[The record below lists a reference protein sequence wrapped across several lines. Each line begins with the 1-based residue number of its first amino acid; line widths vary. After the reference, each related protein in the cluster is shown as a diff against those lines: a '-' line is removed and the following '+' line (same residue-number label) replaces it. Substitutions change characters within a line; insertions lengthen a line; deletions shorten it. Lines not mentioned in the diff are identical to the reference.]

1 MSASTARQ
9 AVPAVTRRSYVALSN
24 FNTALY
30 NYSYGLDEQ
39 LLREV
44 GTLTL
49 NPDATPQNCPKGAI
63 LHENGRKLNPAD
75 GNFRGANDGAASY
88 MVGVFNPNS
97 GLSGF
102 INPNSPLFGLQNTDK
117 PIYLTEALP
126 LGNGVLTN
134 GSIETT
140 QSVTAG
146 TSVNAGT
153 SVSAGTSITAGTY
166 LASRQINVPLYN
178 TGGGATP
185 YNPLNSNADVFINFT
200 AANVFVITAPTSSA
214 VANINVY
221 FNTSP
226 LVPGDIP
233 AVNGTVMTLIFVNG
247 ANRAVNVVF
256 TGAIVKRT
264 SNNIVLPDGDPS
276 PTVSTIMFAGANNY
290 IIELNR
296 SGSMAL

>member
-24 FNTALY
+24 FNSALY

-49 NPDATPQNCPKGAI
+49 NPEANELNCPKGAI

-75 GNFRGANDGAASY
+75 GNFRGANDGAAAF
-88 MVGVFNPNS
+88 MVGVYNPQS

-102 INPNSPLFGLQNTDK
+102 INPNSPLFGLQNSDK
-117 PIYLTEALP
+117 PIYLTETTP

-134 GSIETT
+134 GTIEST

-146 TSVNAGT
+146 TSV
-153 SVSAGTSITAGTY
+153 VAGTY
-166 LASRQINVPLYN
+166 LASKQVNVTLYN
-178 TGGGATP
+178 TGGGASP
-185 YNPLNSNADVFINFT
+185 YNSANAAADVFINST
-200 AANVFVITAPTSSA
+200 EANVFVITAPAGSA
-214 VANINVY
+214 ISTIWVNFGTDPN
-221 FNTSP
+221 
-226 LVPGDIP
+226 VPGNFP
-233 AVNGTVMTLIFVNG
+233 AVNGTVMTLICVNG
-247 ANRAVNVVF
+247 ANRAVNVRFNYSSGPV
-256 TGAIVKRT
+256 VKTT
-264 SNNIVLPDGDPS
+264 SNTLTLPDGDPS
-276 PTVSTIMFAGANNY
+276 PIVSNIMFTAANNY

-296 SGSMAL
+296 SGVMAL